1 MDYAPEYTKREKIK
15 LIILIMGLGAVLIAA
30 GELWLFPSITR
41 LAEQPH
47 CYSLFGLNG
56 ADYLWHLLL
65 IGIPISIFL
74 ILAITMLPMALRG
87 LIQAQF
93 PPKGYKV
100 FKPTPIRR
108 GMRGQLMAGF
118 LVFVIASPLLIAI
131 YGANNLD
138 KMPEIEV
145 PQDSSELCSHI
156 NTPNTTSINH

>member
-1 MDYAPEYTKREKIK
+1 MDYAPEYTKREKVK
-15 LIILIMGLGAVLIAA
+15 LIALFMGLGAIFIAA

-65 IGIPISIFL
+65 IGMPISIFL
-74 ILAITMLPMALRG
+74 ILAVTMLPMAIKG

-100 FKPTPIRR
+100 FKPTPIRK
-108 GMRGQLMAGF
+108 GMSGQLMAG
-118 LVFVIASPLLIAI
+118 LLMFVIFSPLLIAI

-138 KMPEIEV
+138 KMPEVET
-145 PQDSSELCSHI
+145 PQDSSELCF
-156 NTPNTTSINH
+156 NTPNETSTNH

>member
-15 LIILIMGLGAVLIAA
+15 LIALFMGLGAVLIAA

-65 IGIPISIFL
+65 IGLPISIFL
-74 ILAITMLPMALRG
+74 ILAIAMLPMAIKG

-100 FKPTPIRR
+100 FKPTPIRK
-108 GMRGQLMAGF
+108 GMKGQLTAGL
-118 LVFVIASPLLIAI
+118 LVLVITSPLFIAI
-131 YGANNLD
+131 YGANQLD
-138 KMPEIEV
+138 KMPVIEA
-145 PQDSSELCSHI
+145 PHDSTELCSHTQN
-156 NTPNTTSINH
+156 NTFTNH

>member
-15 LIILIMGLGAVLIAA
+15 LIILFMGLGAVLIAA

-47 CYSLFGLNG
+47 CYSLFDLNG

-74 ILAITMLPMALRG
+74 ILAITMLPMAFRG

-108 GMRGQLMAGF
+108 GMRGQFMAG
-118 LVFVIASPLLIAI
+118 LLMFVIASPLFIAI
-131 YGANNLD
+131 YGANQLD
-138 KMPEIEV
+138 KMPEIEA
-145 PQDSSELCSHI
+145 PKKSKDLYPAIIKPSSH
-156 NTPNTTSINH
+156 